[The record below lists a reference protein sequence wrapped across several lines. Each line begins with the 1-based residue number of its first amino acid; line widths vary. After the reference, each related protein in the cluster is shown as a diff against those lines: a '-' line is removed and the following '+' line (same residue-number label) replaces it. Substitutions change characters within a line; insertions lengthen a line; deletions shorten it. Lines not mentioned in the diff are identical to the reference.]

1 MNKGTLWSVVLVC
14 LSCACSSQKSEA
26 EYASSAGESGYAER
40 YPDQL
45 AGERGQLAA
54 HESKAQQI
62 VAAFSTYPDALSN
75 PNWADVSTVVDQA
88 DAAGRS
94 GGYVARLEE
103 TERVARFF
111 EEEKGELE
119 KKVGG
124 AAQYAVKQKNCDVD
138 VYGTTNGAL
147 GKAVEK
153 QLELRLRAH
162 NEAHRFIL
170 DNEDSLGK
178 ANVETLQRQADDIA
192 YASYVSHVAPKQTE
206 ARVEALIDEASE
218 VKKTLDR
225 TIEGAQKIEAD
236 PARSEGQKRAAR
248 ARAETAQASK
258 ARVDSEIQQ
267 AQYVLDQLDDRKKKL
282 EADYAA
288 ALKNLRARLAEKSE
302 GAPQT

>member
-1 MNKGTLWSVVLVC
+1 MNKGTFWSLVFLC
-14 LSCACSSQKSEA
+14 LSCGCSSQKSEA
-26 EYASSAGESGYAER
+26 AYASSAGESGYAER
-40 YPDQL
+40 YPDAL
-45 AGERGQLAA
+45 SSERGQLAA

-62 VAAFSTYPDALSN
+62 VAAFSTYPDALQN
-75 PNWADVSTVVDQA
+75 PNWQDVSTVVDQA

-94 GGYVARLEE
+94 GGYVESLEE
-103 TERVARFF
+103 SEQVARFF

-124 AAQYAVKQKNCDVD
+124 AAQYAVKQKNCDAD
-138 VYGTTNGAL
+138 VYGTTNSAL

-178 ANVETLQRQADDIA
+178 PNLETLQRQADEIA
-192 YASYVSHVAPKQTE
+192 YASYVSHVAPKQTR
-206 ARVEALIDEASE
+206 ARIEELIDEGSE

-225 TIEGAQKIEAD
+225 TIADAQKVEAD
-236 PARSEGQKRAAR
+236 AGRSEGQKRAAR
-248 ARAETAQASK
+248 ARAESAQAAK

-267 AQYVLDQLDDRKKKL
+267 AQYVLEQLDDRGKKL

-288 ALKNLRARLAEKSE
+288 ALKNLRQRLAEKPQ